1 MRDPIVYQK
10 LDVSYDGPAF
20 PASATLAFVYA
31 GRRSG
36 DLAQREEG
44 PAPEIVVQGGRRGTW
59 VLRFTPK
66 APLPQGASV
75 AFRKIENEFRFAY
88 RHQHYWPDAL
98 NYVTVEDGDGEPLPF
113 ECDTCLKSAV
123 WAVVTL
129 PRDFAAGETI
139 VVRMGGRMGGRREGG
154 GGSCVWP
161 TEYER
166 ARVAAGVRLEGG
178 QEGVFRPAPDA
189 TVAVKVVP
197 CPPATHTY
205 IFAPS
210 TARVGEPFTTVVL
223 PVDINGNP
231 LNASADFSLE
241 ALPPESWARSPTAAP
256 AQFSPP
262 SDSGMK
268 TLHIETVINQ
278 PGVVRLQGQGLT
290 SQGHALSNPIRVTD
304 AGDPDPLNV
313 YWGEFHWHGYDASE
327 LNTLN
332 PNTHPDKAYHYG
344 RDVSRLDFCASGS
357 HIFRHTPE
365 AVHEWWDLY
374 REAAQTY
381 DEPGHYVTFM
391 GCEWR
396 DTTKMGGDRNII
408 WKDLDVPAPDPTWK
422 IHELYD
428 RFRGQPVMMTPHVG
442 GAIALPYQHDPD
454 VERLCE
460 MVSGHGNFEWFGQA
474 YLSKGYRVGLIG
486 GSDGHRA
493 TPGHPRVVHISGGRF
508 ANMLRLRDA
517 GWSGGPLLAVYAARL
532 DRDALW
538 EAFRARRT
546 YASTGARALVEFRV
560 NGAMMGS
567 EITADTAAEIT
578 WRVEGTAPIARVDL
592 IRDQQRLARWQGLNV
607 RRRSPDQ
614 GERSARSLTETGM
627 YTDRPPDG
635 VHYYYLR
642 VEQADGELLW
652 SSPVW
657 VESTCGGPHEDLP
670 AWNEPEPI
678 NLDHIDDTPASE
690 HLDDLLAYLRTEEK
704 LEAFEHITPYTV
716 IHAPMGSYA
725 VFLCTVRGKRLRIHW
740 FYEFEVPRI
749 RLEVGW
755 CQYGRER
762 IMGEPWSAPLFSE
775 QDRLG
780 S

>member
-1 MRDPIVYQK
+1 MRNPIVYQK

-20 PASATLAFVYA
+20 PASATLTFVYA
-31 GRRSG
+31 DGDRDSSRDGDRSG
-36 DLAQREEG
+36 GQVG
-44 PAPEIVVQGGRRGTW
+44 PAPQIVVQGGRRGTW
-59 VLRFTPK
+59 ILRFTPE

-75 AFRKIENEFRFAY
+75 AFRKVENEFRFAY

-98 NYVTVEDGDGEPLPF
+98 NYVTVEDSEGEPLPF

-129 PRDFAAGETI
+129 PRDFAPGETI
-139 VVRMGGRMGGRREGG
+139 VVRMGDRREEGGRDS

-178 QEGVFRPAPDA
+178 LEGVFRPAPDA
-189 TVAVKVVP
+189 TVEVKVVP
-197 CPPATHTY
+197 CPPVTHYY

-210 TARVGEPFTTVVL
+210 TARVGEPFMTVIM

-231 LNASADFSLE
+231 LEASEDFSLAMPSE
-241 ALPPESWARSPTAAP
+241 ISGHVGPL
-256 AQFSPP
+256 

-268 TLHIETVINQ
+268 TLHVETVIDQ
-278 PGVVRLQGQGLT
+278 PGIVRLQGQDPA
-290 SQGHALSNPIRVTD
+290 SQVRAASNPIRMTD
-304 AGDPDPLNV
+304 AEHAADVPNV

-332 PNTHPDKAYHYG
+332 PNTHPEKAYRYG

-381 DEPGHYVTFM
+381 DEPGRYVTFM

-396 DTTKMGGDRNII
+396 DATELGGDRNII
-408 WKDLDVPAPDPTWK
+408 WKNLDVPAPDPTWK
-422 IHELYD
+422 IDELYGH
-428 RFRGQPVMMTPHVG
+428 FRGQPVMMTPHVG
-442 GAIALPYQHDPD
+442 GAIALPYHHDPE

-486 GSDGHRA
+486 GSDGHRG

-517 GWSGGPLLAVYAARL
+517 GWSGGPLLAVYAERL

-567 EITADTAAEIT
+567 EIAADKATEIT
-578 WRVEGTAPIARVDL
+578 WRVAGTAPIVRVDL
-592 IRDQQRLARWQGLNV
+592 IRDRQRLARWQGTN
-607 RRRSPDQ
+607 
-614 GERSARSLTETGM
+614 RSAIPNRSAMSRYPSTEAGLYM
-627 YTDRPPDG
+627 DRPPDG

-642 VEQADGELLW
+642 VLQTDGELLW

-657 VESTCGGPHEDLP
+657 VESTCGGPQEDLP
-670 AWNEPEPI
+670 AWNAPEPI
-678 NLDHIDDTPASE
+678 NLEHIDDTPASNY
-690 HLDDLLAYLRTEEK
+690 LDDVLDYLRTEEN

-762 IMGEPWSAPLFSE
+762 IMGEPWAAPLFSE

>member
-1 MRDPIVYQK
+1 
-10 LDVSYDGPAF
+10 
-20 PASATLAFVYA
+20 
-31 GRRSG
+31 
-36 DLAQREEG
+36 
-44 PAPEIVVQGGRRGTW
+44 
-59 VLRFTPK
+59 
-66 APLPQGASV
+66 
-75 AFRKIENEFRFAY
+75 
-88 RHQHYWPDAL
+88 
-98 NYVTVEDGDGEPLPF
+98 
-113 ECDTCLKSAV
+113 
-123 WAVVTL
+123 
-129 PRDFAAGETI
+129 
-139 VVRMGGRMGGRREGG
+139 MG
-154 GGSCVWP
+154 
-161 TEYER
+161 
-166 ARVAAGVRLEGG
+166 LG
-178 QEGVFRPAPDA
+178 QETFGQRQANVNEVGGVFRPAPDA
-189 TVAVKVVP
+189 TVAVKVVACSP
-197 CPPATHTY
+197 VEHIY

-223 PVDINGNP
+223 PVDINGN
-231 LNASADFSLE
+231 LLE
-241 ALPPESWARSPTAAP
+241 AEENFRL
-256 AQFSPP
+256 QMP
-262 SDSGMK
+262 SAVAGRVVSQVTSGMK
-268 TLHIETVINQ
+268 TLHVETVVDQAGI
-278 PGVVRLQGQGLT
+278 VRLE
-290 SQGHALSNPIRVTD
+290 GHAGAGERTGKRGILRPLALGVEGSTSNPIRVTSGD
-304 AGDPDPLNV
+304 ADHPNI

-332 PNTHPDKAYHYG
+332 PNTHPDKAYRYG

-357 HIFRHTPE
+357 HIFRHAPD

-408 WKDLDVPAPDPTWK
+408 WKHLDVPAPDPTWK
-422 IHELYD
+422 IHELYG

-442 GAIALPYQHDPD
+442 GAIALPYQHDPE

-486 GSDGHRA
+486 GSDGHRG

-538 EAFRARRT
+538 EAFRARHT
-546 YASTGARALVEFRV
+546 YASTGTRALVEFRV
-560 NGAMMGS
+560 NDALMGS
-567 EITADTAAEIT
+567 EIAADTEVEIT
-578 WRVEGTAPIARVDL
+578 WRVAGTAPIARVDL
-592 IRDQQRLARWQGLNV
+592 IRDQHRLTRWERHQSETAIPNH
-607 RRRSPDQ
+607 SAIPN
-614 GERSARSLTETGM
+614 RSARSLTEAGT

-642 VEQADGELLW
+642 VMQADGEWLW

-657 VESTCGGPHEDLP
+657 VTSTCGGPQKDLP
-670 AWNEPEPI
+670 AWNAPE
-678 NLDHIDDTPASE
+678 DIDLNQIGDTPAADY
-690 HLDDLLAYLRTEEK
+690 LDDLLDYLRTEEQA
-704 LEAFEHITPYTV
+704 EAFEHITPYEV
-716 IHAPMGSYA
+716 VHAPMGSYA

-755 CQYGRER
+755 SPYGRER
-762 IMGEPWSAPLFSE
+762 IMGEPWAAPLFSG

>member
-1 MRDPIVYQK
+1 V
-10 LDVSYDGPAF
+10 
-20 PASATLAFVYA
+20 
-31 GRRSG
+31 
-36 DLAQREEG
+36 
-44 PAPEIVVQGGRRGTW
+44 
-59 VLRFTPK
+59 
-66 APLPQGASV
+66 
-75 AFRKIENEFRFAY
+75 ENEFRFAY

-98 NYVTVEDGDGEPLPF
+98 NYVTVEDGEGEPLPF
-113 ECDTCLKSAV
+113 ACDTCLKSAV

-129 PRDFAAGETI
+129 PRDFAPGEAI
-139 VVRMGGRMGGRREGG
+139 VVRMGDMRQGG
-154 GGSCVWP
+154 GGSCAWP

-166 ARVAAGVRLEGG
+166 ARVAAGVRIPNDHGSARSGNPRSARSLTDAGG
-178 QEGVFRPAPDA
+178 RTSVGDLVQLSDRSGGAQRSGVFRPAPDA

-197 CPPATHTY
+197 CPPVKHYY

-231 LNASADFSLE
+231 LE
-241 ALPPESWARSPTAAP
+241 AEEGFGLDAPDEVTARVG
-256 AQFSPP
+256 PP
-262 SDSGMK
+262 SPSGMH
-268 TLHIETVINQ
+268 TLHVETVVNQ
-278 PGVVRLQGQGLT
+278 EGVMRLQGHDTVQGL
-290 SQGHALSNPIRVTD
+290 HPISNPIRVSATD
-304 AGDPDPLNV
+304 ATHPNI

-332 PNTHPDKAYHYG
+332 PNTHPDKAYRYG

-381 DEPGHYVTFM
+381 DEPGRYVTFM

-396 DTTKMGGDRNII
+396 DTAKMGGDRNII

-422 IHELYD
+422 IHELYQ

-442 GAIALPYQHDPD
+442 GTIALPYQHDPD

-486 GSDGHRA
+486 GSDGHRG

-517 GWSGGPLLAVYAARL
+517 GWSGGPLLAVYAERL

-538 EAFRARRT
+538 EAFRARHT
-546 YASTGARALVEFRV
+546 YASTGARAIVEFRV
-560 NGAMMGS
+560 NGALMGS
-567 EITADTAAEIT
+567 EITADTDVEIT

-592 IRDQQRLARWQGLNV
+592 IRDQYRRARWQGH
-607 RRRSPDQ
+607 RSETSPNPAN
-614 GERSARSLTETGM
+614 RSARSLTEAGT
-627 YTDRPPDG
+627 YVDRPPDG

-642 VEQADGELLW
+642 VLQADGELLW

-657 VESTCGGPHEDLP
+657 VESTCGGPQEELP
-670 AWNEPEPI
+670 AWNAPVEMQ
-678 NLDHIDDTPASE
+678 NLASRQSE
-690 HLDDLLAYLRTEEK
+690 ASAYLDDVLAYLRTEEK
-704 LEAFEHITPYTV
+704 IDAFEHITPYQV

-725 VFLCTVRGKRLRIHW
+725 VFLCTVRGKRMRIHW
-740 FYEFEVPRI
+740 FYGFEVPRI
-749 RLEVGW
+749 RMEVGW

-762 IMGEPWSAPLFSE
+762 IMGQPWSATLFSG